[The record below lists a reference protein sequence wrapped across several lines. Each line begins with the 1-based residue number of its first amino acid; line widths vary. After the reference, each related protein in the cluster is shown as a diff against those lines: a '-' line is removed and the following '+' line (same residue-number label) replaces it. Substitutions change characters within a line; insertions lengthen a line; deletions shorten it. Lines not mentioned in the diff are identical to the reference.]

1 MKKIFVVLATLL
13 VAAAV
18 LAACAQSSDVG
29 SLSNTQAQT
38 EAPKTN
44 GAVGTILLSVNP
56 EIEIEYDDQGL
67 VVAVN
72 GVNADGK
79 ALLANCTDYK
89 GKTCAQVVTELVGKI
104 YKSGEFELEMNG
116 HAKNIVIKLEEGSAY
131 PSEAFL
137 DQVAQSVQA
146 AVTANGSQSEALV
159 VEQKDLDEKGR
170 IGIEKAKEIVLAQ
183 LGLTE
188 AEFTEKKYELD
199 DGVYELEFTANGI
212 EYEYEVDAYTGKI
225 LEADYERNDDWN
237 KQDTPVQPAKV
248 TLEQAKEL
256 VFTKL
261 GITEADVKYAK
272 YDLDDGKYE
281 IEFHYNG
288 AEHEFEVDA
297 NTGTIVE
304 TDLDDHRPSTQAIT
318 LEEAKATV
326 FAHLGI
332 TEDQVT
338 QAEYD
343 YDDGKYE
350 MEFIYNGMEYDVE
363 VDAATGKILEI
374 DKEYDD

>member
-18 LAACAQSSDVG
+18 LAACAQSSNVG

-79 ALLANCTDYK
+79 ALLANYTDYK

-199 DGVYELEFTANGI
+199 DGVYELEFIANGI

-237 KQDTPVQPAKV
+237 KQDTPVQPTKV

-288 AEHEFEVDA
+288 AEYEFEVDA
-297 NTGTIVE
+297 TTGTIVE
-304 TDLDDHRPSTQAIT
+304 TNVDDHRSSTQAIT
-318 LEEAKATV
+318 LEEAKAIV
-326 FAHLGI
+326 FAHLSI